1 MNIWLNKYIHKNIWH
16 MNLWLFMQ
24 NSTLLRKFL
33 PTKCKEA
40 DNTNWAYVLMGINR
54 RQSLFCLFVL
64 MPIFRPFFQ
73 ASQGKS
79 LKLNQ
84 SNRVISKKPRMLFF
98 TCFQLTFAVLSNV
111 CSCCC
116 VHEVWERER
125 ARALLAERAL
135 AVTAAVKIRPAVG
148 GWL

>member
-1 MNIWLNKYIHKNIWH
+1 
-16 MNLWLFMQ
+16 MNLAEIAARVVRGRCK
-24 NSTLLRKFL
+24 TLGKAVSKV
-33 PTKCKEA
+33 PGKEA
-40 DNTNWAYVLMGINR
+40 GNTNWAYVLMGINR

-84 SNRVISKKPRMLFF
+84 SNLVISKKPRMLFF

-116 VHEVWERER
+116 VHEVWERESAR
-125 ARALLAERAL
+125 ARVHLQSVRAL
-135 AVTAAVKIRPAVG
+135 AVAAAVKTRLA
-148 GWL
+148 